1 MEESKELILKSFG
14 YYSSDYRLKPILAMM
29 ENYDREL
36 EERSFVCP
44 YKQTNEDLQ
53 KYDRIRFL
61 YVQNRQTYKKILA
74 QEKKRKRPLSP
85 EVIEFGQRNKDEL
98 KQMQSFACDNCKFYK
113 KHSKNIEVI
122 KRLESKK
129 NQLLREIENQK
140 DIYWNKF
147 LAHRKVLEEYGYLIN
162 DYPTDKGKTT
172 SQIRSEN
179 ELYLAEIIFSG
190 LLEKLTP
197 SALAGVLCAITTE
210 DLRMEI
216 PYVPFSENVRKT
228 LNKIRNIKR
237 KLEKIQNYYDIESP
251 LYINPYFSSVIE
263 LWVEGAE
270 WETIIGSMRDVGE
283 GDIVRAFKR
292 TVDVLRQLTVIDNI
306 PEALVFT
313 AREAIEKIMHE
324 PVNVD

>member
-1 MEESKELILKSFG
+1 M
-14 YYSSDYRLKPILAMM
+14 
-29 ENYDREL
+29 
-36 EERSFVCP
+36 
-44 YKQTNEDLQ
+44 Q

-74 QEKKRKRPLSP
+74 QEKKRKRQLSP

-122 KRLESKK
+122 KRIESKK
-129 NQLLREIENQK
+129 NQLLREIEKQK

-147 LAHRKVLEEYGYLIN
+147 LAHRKVLEEYGYLVN

-179 ELYLAEIIFSG
+179 ELYLAEILFSG
-190 LLEKLTP
+190 LLEELTP

-251 LYINPYFSSVIE
+251 LYINPYFSSMIE

-270 WETIIGSMRDVGE
+270 WDTITGSMRDVGE

-313 AREAIEKIMHE
+313 AREAIEKIMRE